1 MNSGRHVCIEDFSLI
16 FADLAGPKVSHSAR
30 VATEILA
37 RVTMFGSFE
46 THNSEVRRG
55 QFAYRRHVREWNSFG
70 GKMKRV
76 AWILTVSIL
85 SSIAAGQVGGVL
97 NLQSGTDSSSEQSSQ
112 GVWHQ
117 PDANERM
124 FFPKD
129 MLWGW
134 AQFDL
139 APPHNEIDPNLC
151 AGNSYVYGGVNAPCN
166 MFARYM
172 LSGILEVRP
181 FGRGPLRRFMVF
193 GAPAFLFGK
202 NVPKTLYTWSPDAIG
217 IEHSWGAGIYLNKG
231 FEFRIT
237 QHFLFDRLGARD
249 KNLGPADLGNNG
261 PWGRY
266 MSLGVRKTFGTRRW

>member
-1 MNSGRHVCIEDFSLI
+1 MLRIVNRDELDDALQCGALSNS
-16 FADLAGPKVSHSAR
+16 
-30 VATEILA
+30 
-37 RVTMFGSFE
+37 
-46 THNSEVRRG
+46 
-55 QFAYRRHVREWNSFG
+55 G
-70 GKMKRV
+70 GKMKKW
-76 AWILTVSIL
+76 AWILAATVL
-85 SSIAAGQVGGVL
+85 SGVALGQTTESV
-97 NLQSGTDSSSEQSSQ
+97 SSQ
-112 GVWHQ
+112 GSGTSGTTSGIWH
-117 PDANERM
+117 DAGPNDRM

-129 MLWGW
+129 MFWGW

-151 AGNSYVYGGVNAPCN
+151 AGNAYAYGGANAPCN

-217 IEHSWGAGIYLNKG
+217 IEHSWGAGIYISRG

-249 KNLGPADLGNNG
+249 TNLGVADLGNNG
-261 PWGRY
+261 PWGRF

>member
-1 MNSGRHVCIEDFSLI
+1 
-16 FADLAGPKVSHSAR
+16 
-30 VATEILA
+30 
-37 RVTMFGSFE
+37 
-46 THNSEVRRG
+46 
-55 QFAYRRHVREWNSFG
+55 
-70 GKMKRV
+70 MKQW
-76 AWILTVSIL
+76 AWILAVPVLISISVAQTQTSASVSSDGSG
-85 SSIAAGQVGGVL
+85 SSASSGIWHEAGL
-97 NLQSGTDSSSEQSSQ
+97 ND
-112 GVWHQ
+112 
-117 PDANERM
+117 RM

-151 AGNSYVYGGVNAPCN
+151 AGNSYVDGGANAPCN

-217 IEHSWGAGIYLNKG
+217 IEHSWGVGIYMTRG
-231 FEFRIT
+231 FEFRVT
-237 QHFLFDRLGARD
+237 QHFLFDRLGARN
-249 KNLGPADLGNNG
+249 KNLGVADLGNNG